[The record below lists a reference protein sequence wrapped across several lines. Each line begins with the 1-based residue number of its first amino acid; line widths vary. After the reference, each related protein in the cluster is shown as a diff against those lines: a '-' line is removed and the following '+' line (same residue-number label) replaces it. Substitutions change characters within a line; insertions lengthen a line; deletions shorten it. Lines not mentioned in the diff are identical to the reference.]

1 MLYPC
6 MNKQLFLHTLG
17 RYPVQLNLSCKSVV
31 FRFQIPLQVLPGND
45 HLCVTNHQGSTTCGA
60 SSQPD
65 LIQIYVLLREAIIY
79 IKNDFFVKSPP
90 TPSTFLKSLF
100 FSVHFLAEKKIIFH
114 RVNPTKSDQIVQI
127 SPPPIVKHVFAPQN
141 AKKMARELFQRKK

>member
-17 RYPVQLNLSCKSVV
+17 RYPVQLNLSCKFVV

-65 LIQIYVLLREAIIY
+65 LIQNNSLLMRESGWE
-79 IKNDFFVKSPP
+79 NGLDLFSNGW
-90 TPSTFLKSLF
+90 TKSL
-100 FSVHFLAEKKIIFH
+100 
-114 RVNPTKSDQIVQI
+114 
-127 SPPPIVKHVFAPQN
+127 
-141 AKKMARELFQRKK
+141 

>member
-79 IKNDFFVKSPP
+79 IKKMIFCEV
-90 TPSTFLKSLF
+90 TPHPFPLF
-100 FSVHFLAEKKIIFH
+100 EVSIHLFSVHFLAEKKMIFH
-114 RVNPTKSDQIVQI
+114 KMNPT
-127 SPPPIVKHVFAPQN
+127 
-141 AKKMARELFQRKK
+141 